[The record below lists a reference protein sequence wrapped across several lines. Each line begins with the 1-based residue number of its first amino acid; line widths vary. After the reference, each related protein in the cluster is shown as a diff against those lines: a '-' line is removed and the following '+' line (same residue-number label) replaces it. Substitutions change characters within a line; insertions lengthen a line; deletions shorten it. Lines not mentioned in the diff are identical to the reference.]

1 MDKKKSRYSF
11 QDSANAFLAV
21 ILAQIVFL
29 LVYSMIIASISESTG
44 MAVEEITGAEICIYL
59 NMILSEGI
67 FFLVYLFYNIATQ
80 KSGFKQA
87 SRLNKKFDWK
97 VLLLVVGLSIV
108 AVFGFNH
115 FIELVNHILT
125 DVLGLSSGAGIDY
138 VIDTPLKFII
148 ATVLMAVFPAV
159 FEELVFRGIIFN
171 GLREKLSPRKAI
183 ILCSILFA
191 LMHMSIY
198 KTVYQIVLGLML
210 SIIVYYT
217 GSIVYSMVFH
227 FVNNFVIVLLNYIT
241 TITGSDAF
249 TYTTWAAGDIVK
261 AVGVMLISTAV
272 LVVGCYF
279 LGKYCKK
286 QPDFDKDHKETYG
299 DIEDAEEEANFV
311 AGTDVTGLSDYEV
324 KQLGSTMFITAKGWL
339 IISMVI
345 AGFLWFVSSFL
356 GG

>member
-29 LVYSMIIASISESTG
+29 IVYSMIIASISESTG
-44 MAVEEITGAEICIYL
+44 QAPEAITGSEICIYI
-59 NMILSEGI
+59 NMILSEAI

-80 KSGFKQA
+80 KTGFKQA

-97 VLLLVVGLSIV
+97 IMLIVIGLAVVS
-108 AVFGFNH
+108 VFGFNH
-115 FIELVNHILT
+115 FIEFVNYFLT
-125 DVLGLSSGAGIDY
+125 DILGLKGNIGVAYS
-138 VIDTPLKFII
+138 IDTPVKFIAGTI
-148 ATVLMAVFPAV
+148 LMAVFPAV
-159 FEELVFRGIIFN
+159 FEELIFRGIIFN
-171 GLREKLSPRKAI
+171 GLREKLSPKGAI

-198 KTVYQIVLGLML
+198 KTVYQLVLGAML
-210 SIIVYYT
+210 SIIVYFT

-227 FVNNFVIVLLNYIT
+227 FVNNFIIVLINYIT
-241 TITGSDAF
+241 TITGSTAF
-249 TYTTWAAGDIVK
+249 VYTSWGAGDIVR
-261 AVGVMLISTAV
+261 AIGVMLIATVV

-299 DIEDAEEEANFV
+299 EIEDSDDEANFV

-324 KQLGSTMFITAKGWL
+324 KQLGSTVFITAKGWL
-339 IISMVI
+339 IISMII

-356 GG
+356 G